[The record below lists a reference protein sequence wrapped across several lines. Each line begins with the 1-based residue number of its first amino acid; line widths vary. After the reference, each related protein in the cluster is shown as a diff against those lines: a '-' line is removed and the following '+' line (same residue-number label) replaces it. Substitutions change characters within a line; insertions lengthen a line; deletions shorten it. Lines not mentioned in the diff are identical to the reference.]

1 MSIETEDTVPCL
13 DFPVELW
20 KDNHCEN
27 YKWYILLELADCIRS
42 LKNLF
47 VSAQYGMVQAQH
59 GRHMILVYK
68 KDMFYHNKIQ
78 FILWRYWVLAFI
90 IEAEF
95 FNYMIKCLTFDDK
108 M

>member
-59 GRHMILVYK
+59 GRHMLLVYK

-78 FILWRYWVLAFI
+78 FILQKAAQMSLPPSPSLALTC
-90 IEAEF
+90 
-95 FNYMIKCLTFDDK
+95 NKIK
-108 M
+108 